1 MAQRK
6 VLPVSLPPALDT
18 EVKKL
23 ARRQHQ
29 TVSELVR
36 AALRLY
42 LDQVERDAA
51 FKRALA
57 FGKTRAK
64 AMGVR
69 SQAQLQGILDE
80 LRHGKDS
87 AKNASETAG
96 RR

>member
-29 TVSELVR
+29 SVSELVR

-42 LDQVERDAA
+42 LDQAEREAA

-57 FGKTRAK
+57 FGKSRAK
-64 AMGVR
+64 AMGIR
-69 SQAQLQGILDE
+69 SETQLQRILDE
-80 LRHGKDS
+80 LRHGKES
-87 AKNASETAG
+87 SRNAKEAPG
-96 RR
+96 RH